1 MRQQQGLSFSAIAN
15 AITQMAVENGCKDNV
30 TLLIVDLHDYYLKY
44 HKRQ

>member
-1 MRQQQGLSFSAIAN
+1 MSFGGIAN
-15 AITQMAVENGCKDNV
+15 AITSLAVEKGCKDNV